1 MLVYVETGK
10 EISLKVDPQ
19 DLKYIYPERLMGQGC
34 GIDMQLTPF
43 KLERY
48 FARYEFNVKYLLCSS
63 DCESLSIG
71 DLLAFEPEAEEGL
84 KRHWLGY
91 TESSGAPSL
100 RQEIS
105 RIYTGIQPEQVLVHS
120 GAEEAIFLFMHAV
133 LQPGD
138 HVIVHW
144 PCYQSLFEIARS
156 IGCEVTFWEARLQNR
171 WALDLDELKRSL
183 RPNTRAVIVNTP
195 HNPTGYLMPQADY
208 RALNA
213 LAQER
218 GIILFSDEVYRELEY
233 DPADRLPS
241 ACDLNPSAV
250 SLGVMSKTYGLAGLR
265 IGWVATHND
274 DGLMPAWLRSRIT
287 PPSAAAPPVNTCPN
301 WPCGTA
307 TRSPGGICRSSRTTC
322 PCWMRSSP
330 SHADRFEWV
339 RPKAGPIAF
348 PRLIGEEV
356 EQFCHQLVTS
366 SGVLLL
372 PGTMYDH
379 PGNHFR
385 LGFARKNMPQ
395 ALEQLEQF
403 LGSIA

>member
-1 MLVYVETGK
+1 
-10 EISLKVDPQ
+10 
-19 DLKYIYPERLMGQGC
+19 
-34 GIDMQLTPF
+34 MQLTPF

-63 DCESLSIG
+63 DCESLSVG
-71 DLLAFEPEAEEGL
+71 DLLAFEPGAEEGL
-84 KRHWLGY
+84 KHHWLGY
-91 TESSGAPSL
+91 TESSGAQSL

-156 IGCEVTFWEARLQNR
+156 IGCEVTLWEARLENR
-171 WALDLDELKRSL
+171 WAPDLDELKHSL
-183 RPNTRAVIVNTP
+183 RSNTHAIIVNTP

-208 RALNA
+208 QALNA
-213 LAQER
+213 LAQKH
-218 GIILFSDEVYRELEY
+218 GILLFSDEVYRELEY

-241 ACDLNPSAV
+241 ACDINPSAV
-250 SLGVMSKTYGLAGLR
+250 SLGVMSKAYGLAGLR
-265 IGWVATHND
+265 IGWVATHNAPVQERMAALKD
-274 DGLMPAWLRSRIT
+274 YTTICSSAPSEILAELALRHRGQIAGRNLQIIHNNLSLLDAFF
-287 PPSAAAPPVNTCPN
+287 AA
-301 WPCGTA
+301 
-307 TRSPGGICRSSRTTC
+307 
-322 PCWMRSSP
+322 
-330 SHADRFEWV
+330 HAESFEWV
-339 RPKAGPIAF
+339 LPKAGPIAF
-348 PRLIGEEV
+348 PRLVGEDV
-356 EQFCHQLVTS
+356 EKLCNQLVTS

-385 LGFARKNMPQ
+385 VGFARKNMPQ
-395 ALEQLEQF
+395 ALGQLEQF
-403 LGSIA
+403 LDARAISGGLA